1 MDIKSIDR
9 RLLIFWT
16 ANTLATLI
24 CVGLFVWAVCYLHLH
39 SSIGTVA
46 LVFIDIAIAVYLYVT
61 AVAMIR
67 NWGLRR
73 LIASTFLVQIVPICS
88 AIAIFCLAPTPS
100 VAPTTQ
106 TVATSTTKKSTTKKR
121 DSYRPIRGSAK
132 QFERSFNDLQPK
144 QKRAALANGL
154 APFKSRAQVE
164 EQYSKLRRKG
174 KLVRIA
180 TNSKYIVKH
189 LTHSSPYVVPKV
201 EQLLEDMADAFQ
213 EITQSKSRF
222 MVTSVL
228 RTEEDVR
235 KLSRVNGNVSTASCH
250 CNATTIDISYV
261 RFDED
266 KSRSTYELRVALAKV
281 LHDLRKAGR
290 CYVKIERKQYC
301 YHITVR

>member
-1 MDIKSIDR
+1 MIDIKSIDR
-9 RLLIFWT
+9 RLLIFWAT
-16 ANTLATLI
+16 NLFATLI
-24 CVGLFVWAVCYLHLH
+24 CVGMFVWAICYLHLH
-39 SSIGTVA
+39 ARVSLA
-46 LVFIDIAIAVYLYVT
+46 AWVFIYIAI
-61 AVAMIR
+61 VAYICATIWALLR

-73 LIASTFLVQIVPICS
+73 LLAHTVLVQIVPICS
-88 AIAIFCLAPTPS
+88 AITIFCLAP
-100 VAPTTQ
+100 
-106 TVATSTTKKSTTKKR
+106 STTSSTTPTATATRSVKAKR
-121 DSYRPIRGSAK
+121 DNYTPIKGTARTY
-132 QFERSFNDLQPK
+132 ERSFNDLQPK

-174 KLVRIA
+174 KLVHIS
-180 TNSKYIVKH
+180 TNSKYVVKH

-201 EQLLEDMADAFQ
+201 EQLLEDIADAFQ
-213 EITQSKSRF
+213 EVTQSKSRF
-222 MVTSVL
+222 IVTSVL

-261 RFDED
+261 RFEED
-266 KSRSTYELRVALAKV
+266 KARPRSTYELRIALAKV

>member
-1 MDIKSIDR
+1 MIDIKSIDR
-9 RLLIFWT
+9 RLLTFW
-16 ANTLATLI
+16 AVNLLATLI
-24 CVGLFVWAVCYLHLH
+24 CVGMFVWAICYLHLH
-39 SSIGTVA
+39 ARVSLA
-46 LVFIDIAIAVYLYVT
+46 AWVFIYIAI
-61 AVAMIR
+61 VAYICATIWALLR

-73 LIASTFLVQIVPICS
+73 LLANTVLVQIVPICS
-88 AIAIFCLAPTPS
+88 AITIFCLAP
-100 VAPTTQ
+100 
-106 TVATSTTKKSTTKKR
+106 STTSSTTPTATATRSVKAKR
-121 DSYRPIRGSAK
+121 YNYTPIKGTARTY
-132 QFERSFNDLQPK
+132 ERSFNDLQPK

-174 KLVRIA
+174 KLVHIS
-180 TNSKYIVKH
+180 TNSKYVVKH

-201 EQLLEDMADAFQ
+201 EQLLEDIADAFQ
-213 EITQSKSRF
+213 EVTQSKSRF
-222 MVTSVL
+222 IVTSVL
-228 RTEEDVR
+228 RTEEDVK

-261 RFDED
+261 RFEED
-266 KSRSTYELRVALAKV
+266 KARPRSTYELRIALAKV